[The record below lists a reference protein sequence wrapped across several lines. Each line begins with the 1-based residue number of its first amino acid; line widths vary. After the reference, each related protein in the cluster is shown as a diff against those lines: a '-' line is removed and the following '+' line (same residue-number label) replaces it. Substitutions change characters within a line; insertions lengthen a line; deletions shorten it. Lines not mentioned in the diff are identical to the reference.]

1 MKRLNNAVLF
11 LCILVLLCLLPGC
24 QKGGGSAVPLPEEAA
39 VLDALEK
46 SGLPGTIHES
56 ESQISPQTEGGA
68 RYVRYVIWEEIESS
82 EDVETGWL
90 VANLTSA
97 DYKGR
102 RVMDTLFFEQSA
114 ASKQIAWADWKPHMA
129 FAALVWGGLDSEDE
143 IYQAFCEKELPE
155 GEHTYTWEAQL
166 SGGYRTVSY
175 SLRPSR
181 TVYDEAGFEV
191 KEQSAHVRVSL
202 YESRELYEELRTNPN
217 GTGPEPAEP

>member
-1 MKRLNNAVLF
+1 
-11 LCILVLLCLLPGC
+11 
-24 QKGGGSAVPLPEEAA
+24 
-39 VLDALEK
+39 
-46 SGLPGTIHES
+46 
-56 ESQISPQTEGGA
+56 
-68 RYVRYVIWEEIESS
+68 
-82 EDVETGWL
+82 
-90 VANLTSA
+90 
-97 DYKGR
+97 
-102 RVMDTLFFEQSA
+102 MDTLFFEQSA
-114 ASKQIAWADWKPHMA
+114 ASKQIVWADWKPHMA

-166 SGGYRTVSY
+166 SGGYCTVSY

-191 KEQSAHVRVSL
+191 KEQSAHVRVGL

>member
-56 ESQISPQTEGGA
+56 ESQIPPQTEGSA
-68 RYVRYVIWEEIESS
+68 RYVRYVIWEETESS
-82 EDVETGWL
+82 EDAETGWL

-114 ASKQIAWADWKPHMA
+114 ASEQIVWADWKAHMA
-129 FAALVWGGLDSEDE
+129 FAALVWGGFDGEDE

-155 GEHTYTWEAQL
+155 GKRTYTWEAQL
-166 SGGYRTVSY
+166 SGGYCTVSY

-191 KEQSAHVRVSL
+191 KEQSAHVRIRT
-202 YESRELYEELRTNPN
+202 EQARSRRNRD
-217 GTGPEPAEP
+217 AEARRGSAVRSCF